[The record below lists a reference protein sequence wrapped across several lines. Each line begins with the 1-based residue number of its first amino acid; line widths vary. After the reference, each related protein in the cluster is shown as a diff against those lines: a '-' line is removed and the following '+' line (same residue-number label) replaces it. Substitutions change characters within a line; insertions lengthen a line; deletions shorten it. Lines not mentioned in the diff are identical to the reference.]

1 MRTRSSQLLALS
13 LAACS
18 AAQDEVSATL
28 PVNEAGMVITDKDA
42 GSSAPPSGM
51 DASSLAGCSPNCVD
65 FPEAPI
71 FDDATPAITG
81 GDADKFKG
89 DDFKSGAFCVLEPQ
103 LSNGDAPGALF
114 PKNWLRPRFRWE
126 GGANG
131 ALYEIKLSSK
141 SQKYAL
147 RAYTRK
153 NDWTLPKDIWQRAAP
168 NLGEVK
174 VTIRALGSDGSL
186 TGTQGNFEVAPVEA
200 GGSMVFWA
208 TTSSMVSEG
217 SSKLMGFAV
226 GDEAVIETLNVSKVD
241 TTPMLHENGRDLR
254 GEYSP
259 KPGFQPG
266 AVQCIGCHA
275 GTPDGQAVVFT
286 DDYPWPKVV
295 ASITAANSG
304 KSPSYV
310 SAGARALLKQPWLG
324 TQAMSSSHWG
334 MGDRILIASYSMRS
348 EPFVMTNAE
357 KDRLIWIDLETKA
370 TIPEDVP
377 ATSVPSPNG
386 RDDVKNRRNMAI
398 TSARGTA
405 WDQLAM
411 NGEQRNAVTPSF
423 SNDGK
428 RIAYVSTDKS
438 PNGHQDYTA
447 TLADIYTLPYNDR
460 KGGDAQALN
469 GAATDDFFEYYPAFS
484 PDDKYI
490 AFTRAKKGASPD
502 GPYYNRN
509 GEIYVIDAKG
519 GTAERLAANDPPA
532 CSMEKSPG
540 VLNSWPKWSP
550 RVRADGGKSYY
561 FLIFSSA
568 RKYPDKFD
576 IPRAQYTPPTLD
588 TRSSQ
593 LYMAAFVVDEAGKI
607 KSYPAVYLWNQNSLR
622 ESGMTKRVS
631 TSNLTPAWA
640 EFDLPP
646 IL

>member
-1 MRTRSSQLLALS
+1 MLALS
-13 LAACS
+13 LSACS
-18 AAQDEVSATL
+18 AAQDEVATSL
-28 PVNEAGMVITDKDA
+28 TPSDA
-42 GSSAPPSGM
+42 GSGGSRDDAGQAITTSWDSAVVV
-51 DASSLAGCSPNCVD
+51 LTCSPNCED
-65 FPEAPI
+65 FPADPI
-71 FDDATPAITG
+71 FDDATPTIG
-81 GDADKFKG
+81 KADTEKFSS
-89 DDFKSGAFCVLEPQ
+89 DDFKSAAFCVLEPQ
-103 LSNGDAPGALF
+103 LSSGDSPGALF

-126 GGANG
+126 GGASN

-141 SQKYAL
+141 HEKNVL

-153 NDWTLPKDIWQRAAP
+153 SEWTLPKDIWRRAAP
-168 NLGEVK
+168 NLDEVK

-186 TGTQGNFEVAPVEA
+186 TGTQGSFEVAPVEA

-208 TTSSMVSEG
+208 TTSSQVSEG
-217 SSKLMGFAV
+217 SSKLNGFAV
-226 GDEAVIETLNVSKVD
+226 GDEAVIETLSVAKVE

-295 ASITAANSG
+295 ASITSGNTG
-304 KSPSYV
+304 KSPSYLTP
-310 SAGARALLKQPWLG
+310 GARALLKQPWLG
-324 TQAMSSSHWG
+324 TQAMSAAHWG
-334 MGDRILIASYSMRS
+334 PSDRILVASYSMRS
-348 EPFVMTNAE
+348 QPFVATNAE

-377 ATSVPSPNG
+377 ATSVPAPNS
-386 RDDVKNRRNMAI
+386 RDDLLNRRNMAI

-411 NGEQRNAVTPSF
+411 DGEMRNAVTPSF
-423 SNDGK
+423 SNDGQ
-428 RIAYVSTDKS
+428 RLAYVSTDKS

-447 TLADIYTLPYNDR
+447 TLADIYMLPYSER
-460 KGGDAQALN
+460 KGGTVEPLM
-469 GAATDDFFEYYPAFS
+469 GASDPDWFEYYPAFS
-484 PDDKYI
+484 PDDKYL
-490 AFTRAKKGASPD
+490 AFTRAKKGSSPD

-509 GEIYVIDAKG
+509 GEIYVIDSKG
-519 GTAERLAANDPPA
+519 GTPERLLANDPPA
-532 CSMEKSPG
+532 CSSEKSPG

-550 RVRADGGKSYY
+550 RVRMDGGKSYY

-568 RKYPDKFD
+568 RRYPDKFD
-576 IPRAQYTPPTLD
+576 IPRAMYTPATLD

-607 KSYPAVYLWNQNSLR
+607 TSYPAVYLWNQNLLQA
-622 ESGMTKRVS
+622 GGATKLVS

-646 IL
+646 VL